1 MKQKS
6 RPTSDSADKADGGRP
21 YNRNSAKWPLETDE
35 ILSDALEAM
44 REKGLTKNA
53 ALHALS
59 RDKGFLRKI
68 PAVGGAH
75 SVVDTPQKIYAR
87 LAKRAQQPT
96 VLAPSIAKALSLD
109 QWNPDV
115 AALRQEIEDAEK
127 STTR

>member
-6 RPTSDSADKADGGRP
+6 YPTTDSADKVNDGRP
-21 YNRNSAKWPLETDE
+21 YNRNSAKWRLEADE

-44 REKGLTKNA
+44 RGKGLTKNA

-59 RDKGFLRKI
+59 RDKSFLMKI

-109 QWNPDV
+109 QWNLDV
-115 AALRQEIEDAEK
+115 AALRKEIEGAEK
-127 STTR
+127 PATR